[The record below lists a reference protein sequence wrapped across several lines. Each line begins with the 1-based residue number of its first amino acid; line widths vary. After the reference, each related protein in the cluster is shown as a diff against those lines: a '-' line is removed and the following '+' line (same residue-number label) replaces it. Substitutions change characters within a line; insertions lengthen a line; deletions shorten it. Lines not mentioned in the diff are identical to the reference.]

1 MALLDDLVASYKRH
15 ISLPFSSGLPFS
27 QRVWFVVY
35 PPDQERRLQLRLHD
49 FENCARQVNLRWCRI
64 SLENAFAQWMDSF
77 DEDERSHY
85 LRDVELSEDAANPG
99 FRDFLANHIT
109 THLASVPESERERTV
124 FALTGLMELY
134 DFLHVSEVI
143 EGLDRN
149 FPGILTVFFP
159 GEREGNTYRFL
170 GVRDGWDYLA
180 VPILAD
186 SHP

>member
-1 MALLDDLVASYKRH
+1 
-15 ISLPFSSGLPFS
+15 
-27 QRVWFVVY
+27 
-35 PPDQERRLQLRLHD
+35 
-49 FENCARQVNLRWCRI
+49 
-64 SLENAFAQWMDSF
+64 MDSF
-77 DEDERSHY
+77 EEDERSAY
-85 LRDVELSEDAANPG
+85 LRDVELSEDAAQPG
-99 FRDFLANHIT
+99 FRDFLTKHISV
-109 THLASVPESERERTV
+109 HLTSIPEPERERTV

>member
-1 MALLDDLVASYKRH
+1 M
-15 ISLPFSSGLPFS
+15 
-27 QRVWFVVY
+27 
-35 PPDQERRLQLRLHD
+35 HD

-64 SLENAFAQWMDSF
+64 SLENAFAHWMDSF
-77 DEDERSHY
+77 EEDERSYY

-99 FRDFLANHIT
+99 FRDFLANYIT
-109 THLASVPESERERTV
+109 AQVASVPESEREQTV